1 MALDTFAPEFF
12 SQEFERP
19 EMFEFPYVMMATDR
33 SGLVPPGGN
42 KATWPDVEGSVTTQ
56 TYARGVSLTDGEGQD
71 LQITLDINQS
81 DAVAIPLDDLDR
93 VQRMPSLL
101 AEYMIQSDRELMWAI
116 NDNNKTAFRAATRLA
131 ASGLTEPMRGDND
144 GLTSNV
150 TALEFIH
157 TGGTANVAHPFI
169 ESADARQAIIQAMD
183 VAAATY
189 AKRHG
194 WVSQN
199 ADTKGVAACPI
210 ELGAQFRRY
219 LIDDKPNLGAGSIVD
234 SAFGMGRILAV
245 SGWEILEDVTAPA
258 FNLSGVIAADA
269 GFRIDFFHPQRIG
282 LYYGRQ
288 LSELETERIQG
299 QFGTR
304 LKALYLH
311 GAIQGAARHMYSITI
326 QLSAA

>member
-56 TYARGVSLTDGEGQD
+56 TYARGVALTDGEGAD
-71 LQITLDINQS
+71 MQIILNIDQK
-81 DAVAIPLDDLDR
+81 DAVSIPLDDIDR
-93 VQRMPSLL
+93 IQRMPSLL

-131 ASGLTEPMRGDND
+131 ASGLTEPMRGDDD

-150 TALEFIH
+150 TALELVH
-157 TGGTANVAHPFI
+157 TGGSGSAHAFI
-169 ESADARQAIIQAMD
+169 ETAGGRQEIIQAMD
-183 VAAATY
+183 QFAATY

-199 ADTKGVAACPI
+199 ADTKGVAVCPI
-210 ELGAQFRRY
+210 ELAAQFRRY

-234 SAFGMGRILAV
+234 SAFGMGRIMQI
-245 SGWEILEDVTAPA
+245 SGWEIVEDVTAPA

-288 LSELETERIQG
+288 LSELETERIQL

-311 GAIQGAARHMYSITI
+311 GAVQGAARHMYSITI